1 MRFLQRAGL
10 SSASDVSP
18 RRARVAARCAVV
30 MVPIQIACAALA
42 PLGALAQAAPLE
54 GWQALRASVVATP
67 AAGLPYATALQRAG
81 MGERAAQLRLSL
93 LAAHVQ
99 ALNGTPWPA
108 PRALGE
114 VFDETPSLPPAMG
127 DSALAQSWRL
137 AFNGAALVEWDRT
150 MPAEMARAQ
159 GSWTPIAPGA
169 WTSLNP
175 PRVRAAVTLSHRM
188 PTPVTLPHWTLQL
201 RGAAGQLFM
210 TCSPLASSNDAVAAG
225 ERRAFVCRAD
235 AADRHGLLSR
245 AAQGR
250 LAAGES
256 MTLLPSHF
264 ESTAA
269 WTALAEAI
277 GSATPFNVVGWV
289 ERLAAPAGAA
299 ERGAGATSSAAGAR
313 PPGAGA
319 AASAAAGTRSTS
331 AAPTS
336 GAIVPPQPPPPATWR
351 VAFAVT
357 GSLAVLWLFAR
368 LVFGRLDDEAPGRT
382 LWRSLPG
389 VVGLLA
395 LGAAVGSPWGQAA
408 IAHASGAGLRDAA
421 LALGAASERAPS
433 AWRLP
438 AMAARYGYVVMAAG
452 AGVLFFMV
460 ERLLIVRGFSG
471 AYVKGLSLLAQGA
484 LFLVLAAGMGPP
496 TATPLYFALLFYA
509 GAMLATSVV
518 VSWLLHSLFEQL
530 DDAGLGLFSALRRT
544 LVGTLDFSGTA
555 VRAELWAWLL
565 LALVGLL
572 AVQAWRPTWVPPAA
586 AVLAVPLPALLVRCL
601 RGLSD
606 RDRRRLVRSLAR
618 ETVER
623 AERVARRRS

>member
-1 MRFLQRAGL
+1 
-10 SSASDVSP
+10 
-18 RRARVAARCAVV
+18 VAWVLLAHAT
-30 MVPIQIACAALA
+30 LA
-42 PLGALAQAAPLE
+42 PLCVHAQASPVD
-54 GWQALRASVVATP
+54 GWHALRASAVAAP
-67 AAGLPYATALQRAG
+67 EAGLPYATALQRAG
-81 MGERAAQLRLSL
+81 MAERAAQLRLGL
-93 LAAHVQ
+93 LAAHLQ

-114 VFDETPSLPPAMG
+114 VFDEAASLPPPVG
-127 DSALAQSWRL
+127 DSALARSWRL
-137 AFNGAALVEWDRT
+137 AFNHATALEWERT
-150 MPAEMARAQ
+150 TPAEVSRSS
-159 GSWTPIAPGA
+159 GEWTPIAPGA

-188 PTPVTLPHWTLQL
+188 PVPMTLPHWTLQL

-210 TCSPLASSNDAVAAG
+210 ACSPLASGNDAVAAG
-225 ERRAFVCRAD
+225 ERRSFVCRAD
-235 AADRHGLLSR
+235 AADRHGLLAR

-250 LAAGES
+250 LAASES

-277 GSATPFNVVGWV
+277 GSTTPFNTVGWV
-289 ERLAAPAGAA
+289 ERLTAPAGPTARDPGAA
-299 ERGAGATSSAAGAR
+299 ISSSASPVPPGSGAPASRSAGAR
-313 PPGAGA
+313 PTSASPTTGA
-319 AASAAAGTRSTS
+319 AA
-331 AAPTS
+331 
-336 GAIVPPQPPPPATWR
+336 PPQPPPPAAWR

-368 LVFGRLDDEAPGRT
+368 LVFGRLDDEAPART
-382 LWRSLPG
+382 AWRSLPG
-389 VVGLLA
+389 MVGLLA

-452 AGVLFFMV
+452 AGVLFFIV

-471 AYVKGLSLLAQGA
+471 AYVRGLSLLAQGA

-509 GAMLATSVV
+509 GAMLVASVV

-530 DDAGLGLFSALRRT
+530 DDAGLGLHTALRRT
-544 LVGTLDFSGTA
+544 IVGTLDFSGTA

-565 LALVGLL
+565 LALIGLL
-572 AVQAWRPTWVPPAA
+572 VVQAGRPTWVLPAA

-623 AERVARRRS
+623 AERAARRRG